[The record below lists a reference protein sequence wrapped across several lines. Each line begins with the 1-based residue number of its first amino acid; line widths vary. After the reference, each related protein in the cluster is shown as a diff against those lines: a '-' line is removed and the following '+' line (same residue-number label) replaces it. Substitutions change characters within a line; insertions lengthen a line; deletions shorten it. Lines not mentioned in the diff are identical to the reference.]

1 MNKTMIALATVSA
14 LALAGAAHAACS
26 YPRPPAK
33 LPDGNTATMEEMM
46 EAQKAVKK
54 YDADINAYVA
64 CLKLEHDKQLSE
76 DGDALTDD
84 QKKYMARL
92 QVQKHNAAI
101 DELESVAAR
110 FNEQVKA
117 YKARNEKK

>member
-64 CLKLEHDKQLSE
+64 CLKLEHDKQLAE